1 MKENEFA
8 VANSIIEN
16 TDETEYRV
24 GDFLIKHDFG
34 KNAYYVGN
42 GGIVTIP
49 ESIDEDTTVWLNRVH
64 SVTKKALKSLH
75 FPTKYAIITARE

>member
-24 GDFLIKHDFG
+24 GDFLIKHDFC
-34 KNAYYVGN
+34 VCQL
-42 GGIVTIP
+42 
-49 ESIDEDTTVWLNRVH
+49 E
-64 SVTKKALKSLH
+64 
-75 FPTKYAIITARE
+75 TA

>member
-49 ESIDEDTTVWLNRVH
+49 ESIAEDTTVWLNNAKGINLQH
-64 SVTKKALKSLH
+64 YKTS
-75 FPTKYAIITARE
+75 I